1 MEAVP
6 GVGVRTWRVG
16 GLREKEVSAEVYRH
30 QGLPEESSLRSW
42 QVRLLIPP
50 LTELRFALHS
60 GIIGQVDWFEN
71 ACLLNAG
78 KIAIMTCQES

>member
-1 MEAVP
+1 M
-6 GVGVRTWRVG
+6 RTWRVG